1 MQEELANIDVSPLDA
16 LGRIKQEL
24 DTLTARLAAME
35 ARRDSVAAP
44 VYARVHDD
52 YEQRRHALE
61 DEAAPLKDTARASYA
76 ALRELLQRSEA
87 DHEGTRLDR
96 EEIDFRYSLGEFDEA
111 DYTTRLAD
119 VDRRLGE
126 KASVRESADALRQR
140 FLAVF
145 ASEQDLEQ
153 SAPPPRSSADAATVQ
168 LRTLD
173 PAIHDVA
180 APALRPPPP
189 PSPDADT
196 KPSRK
201 LAADAT
207 QVMRVLGRGESAA
220 AASPRSDQTLVMRT
234 AKLLPQNPAAGT
246 APIVLALKPLL
257 FGSGKDCDVKLAG
270 ASARHAEIRASM
282 AGFTITDQGGGVR
295 INGVALEQHLLRQDD
310 AVDIGSA
317 LYVFREA

>member
-1 MQEELANIDVSPLDA
+1 MHEELARIDVSPLDT

-44 VYARVHDD
+44 VYARVRDD
-52 YEQRRHALE
+52 YEQRRRALE

-76 ALRELLQRSEA
+76 ALRDLLQRSEA

-119 VDRRLGE
+119 VDRRLAE
-126 KASVRESADALRQR
+126 KASARDAADVLRQR
-140 FLAVF
+140 FLAAF

-153 SAPPPRSSADAATVQ
+153 AAPQTRSSADAATVQ

-173 PAIHDVA
+173 PDIHDVPPSA
-180 APALRPPPP
+180 SRPPPP
-189 PSPDADT
+189 PSSDADT
-196 KPSRK
+196 KPSRI
-201 LAADAT
+201 LASDAT
-207 QVMRVLGRGESAA
+207 QVMRVLGRPDSSTAA
-220 AASPRSDQTLVMRT
+220 PPRSDQTLVMRT

-246 APIVLALKPLL
+246 APVVLALKPML
-257 FGSGKDCDVKLAG
+257 FGSGKDCDVKLAV

-310 AVDIGSA
+310 TVDIGTA

>member
-1 MQEELANIDVSPLDA
+1 MQDELAKIDVSPLDT

-52 YEQRRHALE
+52 YEQRRRALE
-61 DEAAPLKDTARASYA
+61 DEAAPLKNAARASYA

-87 DHEGTRLDR
+87 DHESTRLDR

-111 DYTTRLAD
+111 DYKTRLAD
-119 VDRRLGE
+119 VDLRLE
-126 KASVRESADALRQR
+126 QKASARESADALRQR

-145 ASEQDLEQ
+145 ASEEDLEQ
-153 SAPPPRSSADAATVQ
+153 STPPPRSSADAATVR

-173 PAIHDVA
+173 PGTVDGV
-180 APALRPPPP
+180 RPPPP
-189 PSPDADT
+189 PLATQADT

-207 QVMRVLGRGESAA
+207 QVMRVLGRGDTAA
-220 AASPRSDQTLVMRT
+220 APRSDQTLVMRT

-246 APIVLALKPLL
+246 TPILLALKPIT

-270 ASARHAEIRASM
+270 ANARHAEIRASM

-310 AVDIGSA
+310 AVDIGAA
-317 LYVFREA
+317 LYVFREL

>member
-1 MQEELANIDVSPLDA
+1 MQDELAKIDVSPLDT

-52 YEQRRHALE
+52 YEQRRRALE
-61 DEAAPLKDTARASYA
+61 DEAAPLKNAARASYA
-76 ALRELLQRSEA
+76 ALRELRQRSEA
-87 DHEGTRLDR
+87 DHESTRLDR

-111 DYTTRLAD
+111 DYKTRLAD
-119 VDRRLGE
+119 VDLRLE
-126 KASVRESADALRQR
+126 QKASARESADALRQR

-145 ASEQDLEQ
+145 ASEEDLEQ
-153 SAPPPRSSADAATVQ
+153 SAPPPRSSADAATVR

-173 PAIHDVA
+173 PDTVDGV
-180 APALRPPPP
+180 RPPPP
-189 PSPDADT
+189 PSLATQAAT

-207 QVMRVLGRGESAA
+207 QVMRVLGRGDGAT
-220 AASPRSDQTLVMRT
+220 PRSDQTLVMRT

-246 APIVLALKPLL
+246 APILLALKPIT

-270 ASARHAEIRASM
+270 ANARHAEIRASM

-310 AVDIGSA
+310 AVDIGAA
-317 LYVFREA
+317 LYVFREL

>member
-1 MQEELANIDVSPLDA
+1 MLEELAKIDVSPLDT

-52 YEQRRHALE
+52 YEQRRRALE
-61 DEAAPLKDTARASYA
+61 DEAAPLKTTARAGYA

-111 DYTTRLAD
+111 DYKTRLAD
-119 VDRRLGE
+119 VDRRLAE
-126 KASVRESADALRQR
+126 KANAREAADALRQR

-153 SAPPPRSSADAATVQ
+153 SAPPPRSRADAATVQ

-173 PAIHDVA
+173 PEIHDVA

-189 PSPDADT
+189 PSEADT

-201 LAADAT
+201 LATDAT
-207 QVMRVLGRGESAA
+207 QVMRVLGRNDAA
-220 AASPRSDQTLVMRT
+220 ATAPPRSDQTLVMRT

-257 FGSGKDCDVKLAG
+257 FGSGKDCDVKLAV

-295 INGVALEQHLLRQDD
+295 VNGVALEQHLLRQDD
-310 AVDIGSA
+310 AVDIGTA